1 MRLGLDF
8 CSFLCYNTRM
18 ITKTQITSG
27 TEAILDLS
35 TPVFVGD
42 VDQGQALVMDDD
54 GGEHWVS
61 LDRLDPVSPLP
72 APTQKELD
80 DEAFWDMEREE
91 RMSDFWSFF
100 RNSLDN
106 LTFFLIVLIMDNT
119 NTYHVSGLFET
130 GTETATFPRSREG
143 LNEAYSFA
151 HNAAAYVIRCG
162 AEVVEE
168 FDPWADDMRR
178 EMASNSFSR

>member
-1 MRLGLDF
+1 MNRARVNYRANVPHEKKVKKKQKKMRLGLDF
-8 CSFLCYNTRM
+8 SDFLWYNTRM

-61 LDRLDPVSPLP
+61 LDRLDPVAPLP
-72 APTQKELD
+72 APTKKELD

-100 RNSLDN
+100 AIR
-106 LTFFLIVLIMDNT
+106 LTT
-119 NTYHVSGLFET
+119 
-130 GTETATFPRSREG
+130 
-143 LNEAYSFA
+143 
-151 HNAAAYVIRCG
+151 
-162 AEVVEE
+162 
-168 FDPWADDMRR
+168 
-178 EMASNSFSR
+178 